1 MMEIWLLTISSLIP
15 TGLHGASIVIT
26 GRRQNVIDHSVEA
39 MKSDGIQV
47 IGVQVSQNHAHHAA
61 FFERRTS
68 ARPFGH
74 LIGNGGILRQ
84 VQAAPIIKQSIFESK
99 LLRKCREM
107 SERQKMYSSG

>member
-1 MMEIWLLTISSLIP
+1 MMGIWLLTISSLIP

-47 IGVQVSQNHAHHAA
+47 IGIQVRQNYAHHAV
-61 FFERRTS
+61 FFEHRAPAHPS
-68 ARPFGH
+68 G
-74 LIGNGGILRQ
+74 LLNGNGGILRP
-84 VQAAPIIKQSIFESK
+84 VQAAPIIKSRSESEQ
-99 LLRKCREM
+99 LRKCREM